1 MSTFQKAL
9 DYNRQ
14 IYRYIVSDRDTCHKY
29 LTIINTWKIFFF
41 SFRKLTFIE
50 SQLNSLRL
58 HGKITTNLVGFYEH
72 LRKINFSQNIDLL
85 MGDFNIDA
93 LDPTSRTL
101 HVMSNCVEVVT
112 ESTQISGTLLDHVFV
127 QKDLFKKMNLELLL
141 EH

>member
-1 MSTFQKAL
+1 M
-9 DYNRQ
+9 
-14 IYRYIVSDRDTCHKY
+14 
-29 LTIINTWKIFFF
+29 
-41 SFRKLTFIE
+41 
-50 SQLNSLRL
+50 
-58 HGKITTNLVGFYEH
+58 HGKITTNLVGFYEY